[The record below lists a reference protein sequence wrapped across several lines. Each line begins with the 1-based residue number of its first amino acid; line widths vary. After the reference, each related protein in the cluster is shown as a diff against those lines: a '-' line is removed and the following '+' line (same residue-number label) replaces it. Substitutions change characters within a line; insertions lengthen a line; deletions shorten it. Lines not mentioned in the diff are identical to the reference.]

1 MILKEMIA
9 VAVALA
15 ASVVFCGDAQ
25 KYRVESGGIMLDSPF
40 VLEIGSTEY
49 SASFGKYIRTSAYAN
64 YDPTT
69 GLTAT
74 NFQYYA
80 TAHLSKPYFGCNGLS
95 LMFKGQ
101 DKYLERCFFS
111 SDRMDSASVNKMSY
125 EECREKIGR
134 IVTDIQ
140 KRLGFV
146 MCCSNDETEDVA
158 KQKVDQLLMKYRK
171 TNQKCHGLAVSFLIF
186 HGVRVGKFGLIA
198 YDVNGMVSDKGNCS
212 VHVSYS
218 LSSEPPS
225 YKPGDR
231 IPVITNMTYSSYC
244 GMLMTE
250 NQRKKAHEEAD
261 KLRKTFTRL
270 FGVDF
275 ASSSATNGLPC
286 VVRQTNGQ
294 DKAVEEWTVMS
305 KPFEG
310 MTEARLYRT
319 ERLHS
324 IPYVSF
330 SLRRAYPGDISEDEL
345 KEQAKRVL
353 GRLESEYG
361 ASIQKAC
368 VMDESRLLA
377 ERTGEGVP
385 VFGDTRALL
394 GLDKKVYFKGR
405 VGDLLVEICYAEP
418 RYAKRGE
425 RFEIICKG
433 AALVN
438 IVQSAIITLHD
449 QRK

>member
-1 MILKEMIA
+1 
-9 VAVALA
+9 
-15 ASVVFCGDAQ
+15 
-25 KYRVESGGIMLDSPF
+25 
-40 VLEIGSTEY
+40 
-49 SASFGKYIRTSAYAN
+49 
-64 YDPTT
+64 
-69 GLTAT
+69 
-74 NFQYYA
+74 
-80 TAHLSKPYFGCNGLS
+80 
-95 LMFKGQ
+95 
-101 DKYLERCFFS
+101 
-111 SDRMDSASVNKMSY
+111 
-125 EECREKIGR
+125 
-134 IVTDIQ
+134 
-140 KRLGFV
+140 

-171 TNQKCHGLAVSFLIF
+171 TNQKCHGLAVSFLTF

-212 VHVSYS
+212 VDVSYS

-231 IPVITNMTYSSYC
+231 IPVITNMTYSSYG

-310 MTEARLYRT
+310 MTESRLYRA

-368 VMDESRLLA
+368 TMDDSRLLA

-425 RFEIICKG
+425 RFEIMCKG

-438 IVQSAIITLHD
+438 IVQSSIITLHD